1 MIEQK
6 YINELV
12 TAVDI
17 PETANSIGTTPYIIG
32 ALVLLI
38 GTISIL
44 YVCSNKKNHLTNNK
58 LLY

>member
-44 YVCSNKKNHLTNNK
+44 YVCSNKKVLDK
-58 LLY
+58 